1 MTHKSFNA
9 SSLKDSG
16 LNLIH
21 IFDRDQLPIELVEAL
36 NQASGL
42 SFTQVILVGHGGRRL
57 WEASRDYRLDSNRT
71 HPIDEF
77 SVEQFKS
84 VMAEHHHDV
93 IYKILY
99 PNHTPPFHHF
109 NLQSFGE
116 IAGWHNSSPF
126 KVGINS
132 LYGTWFAYRLL
143 VVSESQF
150 KITNP
155 FQLDNPCASCKD
167 KPCITHCP
175 VTAVSVEDYDWR
187 KCFDYR
193 KTERSQCGDR
203 CLARLAC
210 PVAKEHQYSEEQI
223 QYHYSLSRRHL

>member
-1 MTHKSFNA
+1 MTDKSFNA
-9 SSLKDSG
+9 SSLIDSG

-21 IFDRDQLPIELVEAL
+21 IVDRDQLPFELVEAL
-36 NQASGL
+36 NQASEL
-42 SFTQVILVGHGGRRL
+42 FFTQVILVGQGGTRL
-57 WEASRDYRLDSNRT
+57 WEASVDYRLEKNRV

-77 SVEQFKS
+77 SVDQFNS
-84 VMAEHHHDV
+84 VMAEHHQDV
-93 IYKILY
+93 TFKVLY

-116 IAGWHNSSPF
+116 IAGWHYSSPF

-143 VVSESQF
+143 IVSQSQF
-150 KITNP
+150 KTTVP
-155 FQLDNPCASCKD
+155 LALDNPCASCKE

-175 VTAVSVEDYDWR
+175 VNAVSINDYDWR

-193 KTERSQCGDR
+193 KSERSQCSDR

-210 PVAKEHQYSEEQI
+210 PVAKEHQYTEEQI
-223 QYHYSLSRRHL
+223 QYHYNLSRRHL